1 MFQESPS
8 SSFVQTQPLTAKG
21 ALAVLPLGYLVAAF
35 AFSWV
40 FWFFLVA
47 LGQGWIAWPWVAP
60 AKIPLIMAGSF
71 GPFLAA
77 FALSF
82 RAGGKRAAWQFG
94 GRALRWRIPVGIVVL
109 ALLLFPALAAL
120 AISLHAFGGG
130 APLSPLLSWSQVPWI
145 FFLMFFIGGAFQE
158 EFGWAYAID
167 HLQRRWHALPAAA
180 LLGVIWAFWHLPLFF
195 IPGLTQTYLPFW
207 SFVLT
212 TTCFRILFVWAYN
225 ASRHSILTPL
235 LFHASLNFSL
245 NLFSLVDRRDG
256 VPQTDWLYFCALSTI
271 ATLPVIWQLWRA
283 PAPHA
288 GQALPDSD

>member
-1 MFQESPS
+1 MNA
-8 SSFVQTQPLTAKG
+8 VRVPLTAKG
-21 ALAVLPLGYLVAAF
+21 ALAILPRSYLAGAF

-40 FWFFLVA
+40 FWLLPVA
-47 LGQGWIAWPWVAP
+47 FGQGWIAWPWVAS

-77 FALSF
+77 FALCW
-82 RAGGKRAAWQFG
+82 RAGAKQAAWQFG
-94 GRALRWRIPVGIVVL
+94 RRALRWRIPVGIVVL

-120 AISLHAFGGG
+120 AISLHALGGG
-130 APLSPLLSWSQVPWI
+130 APLTPLLSWSQIPWI
-145 FFLMFFIGGAFQE
+145 FLMMFFIGGALQE

-167 HLQRRWHALPAAA
+167 HMQRRWPALPAAA

-195 IPGLTQTYLPFW
+195 IPGLTQPYLPFW

-225 ASRHSILTPL
+225 ASRHSILTTL

-256 VPQTDWLYFCALSTI
+256 VVQIDWLYFCALSTL
-271 ATLPVIWQLWRA
+271 ATLPVVWRLWRA
-283 PAPHA
+283 PA
-288 GQALPDSD
+288 GQSAQTPADSA